1 MSVPEVGDDASA
13 AVPTTPANPKFPPH
27 ARVLIVDDLP
37 ENRLM
42 LGLCCDQ
49 FGLFHECVENGREAL
64 EVAQSGRF
72 DVILMDIFMPRMD
85 GMAAT
90 RAIRALPPPISGV
103 PIIAVTPAA
112 APGEVVRYL
121 ASGMT
126 DVVPKP
132 INLYRLAEALS
143 AAFAQASTEP
153 DQAGVKGSRRRAATA
168 LAIQRRSLEQPAR
181 E

>member
-1 MSVPEVGDDASA
+1 MSVPEAGNDTRESA
-13 AVPTTPANPKFPPH
+13 PRTPAHPKFPPRV
-27 ARVLIVDDLP
+27 RVLIVDDLP

-42 LGLCCDQ
+42 LGVCCDQ
-49 FGLFHECVENGREAL
+49 FGLLHECVENGREAV
-64 EVAQSGRF
+64 EAVQSGRF

-90 RAIRALPPPISGV
+90 RAIRALPAPICAV

-121 ASGMT
+121 DSGMT

-132 INLYRLAEALS
+132 INPSRLAEALS
-143 AAFAQASTEP
+143 AAFAQAGSDAEP
-153 DQAGVKGSRRRAATA
+153 DQALARGSRRAAA
-168 LAIQRRSLEQPAR
+168 RR
-181 E
+181 